1 MPIPGNVLANADDFG
16 LNGSVN
22 KAIVH
27 CFEQGYINSTSVLT
41 NTVGFQESVQL
52 VHDTLCIRN
61 LGVHVNLAEGKPL
74 TNIKRDFLNADGAF
88 DINKIGKR
96 INFFSNNDK
105 RDFAKEIHAQINL
118 ALVNKLPV
126 THLDSHY
133 HLHTLPGFYKLFI
146 TAARD
151 FNLKLRLA
159 QTYKEDSYIK
169 FLYRKYINRI
179 IINEQLNYSVYF
191 ETVEK
196 FLRNQNSH
204 QDNFVEVML
213 HPDFD
218 LKGNIT
224 DHFDHDS
231 IINWINFIKI
241 STLI

>member
-1 MPIPGNVLANADDFG
+1 MPIPENVLANADDFG
-16 LNGSVN
+16 LNESVN
-22 KAIVH
+22 KAIIH
-27 CFEQGYINSTSVLT
+27 CFEHGYINSASVLT
-41 NTVGFQESVQL
+41 NTIGFQESVQL
-52 VHDTLCIRN
+52 AHTTSCVCN

-74 TNIKRDFLNADGAF
+74 TNINRNFLNADGNF
-88 DINKIGKR
+88 DVNKIGKK
-96 INFFSNNDK
+96 INFISNNDK
-105 RDFAKEIHAQINL
+105 RDFANEIYAQINL
-118 ALVNKLPV
+118 AFVNKLPV

-146 TAARD
+146 TAARH

-179 IINEQLNYSVYF
+179 IINNKLNYSVYF
-191 ETVEK
+191 ETVDK
-196 FLRNQNSH
+196 FLKNQNGH
-204 QDNFVEVML
+204 QDNIVEIML

-224 DHFDHDS
+224 DHFDNDS
-231 IINWINFIKI
+231 IINWINFVKI